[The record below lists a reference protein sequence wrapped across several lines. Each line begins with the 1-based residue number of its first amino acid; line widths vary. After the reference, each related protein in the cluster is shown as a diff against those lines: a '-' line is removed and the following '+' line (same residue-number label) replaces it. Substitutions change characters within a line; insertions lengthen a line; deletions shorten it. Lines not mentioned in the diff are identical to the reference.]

1 MQHFSREFMESEQ
14 LQSFN
19 ERLSQWISSQG
30 FWFQLRFSMAGGN
43 ASSALYHLLRIGFRV
58 FLFLLI
64 VAIGGFYYLIKRVER
79 PEFSRSLTGAIGK
92 HLDAAECR
100 IESFRR
106 MQGEFNLRRI
116 ACAGSPD
123 AFYSTLEAANIT
135 CRMGLLDGL
144 TGVWKPGPILVKRL
158 DMEIRTGSDDAESAS
173 RRAES
178 FLKDFPK
185 FDMSSLEVSDTSIR
199 WGFSKVFD
207 PRIRA
212 GQVEPAKG
220 EIKGSRMTVQ
230 RIEDGYRLQFRGGT
244 FSQNWFEKLEIVEL
258 TAFINSK
265 GIQIEKGEFIA
276 RTEGSN
282 SSFGTVSFIGV
293 TVGGGDRP
301 AVSGT
306 VRLSKVP
313 LEILLPSRVEGFIEG
328 SISCDLK
335 MSGSTNSSDG
345 IGFEGLVVMN
355 GDDSI
360 TLRDRIHIF
369 KALSVVDVFNN
380 YKKLDFRE
388 GSFFLKTSAGSL
400 SVTEVDLK
408 STDIITM
415 KGAMKVRLPN
425 DVEVQNAVTK
435 RSTGELSPVFA
446 SDNTVDELS
455 SSKDDQGENEITLKR
470 AAEIDKVAVGS
481 TSSGDSGLF
490 KQLADGAISR
500 QVIQQGM
507 ELFSK
512 NLRYEGK
519 FQLSIPGDSFERA
532 PDLRQMHPAD
542 PTSGRISIDVPI
554 EGNIYEITLSQAE
567 DVYVKGRRKE

>member
-1 MQHFSREFMESEQ
+1 MESEQ

-43 ASSALYHLLRIGFRV
+43 ASTALYHLLRIGFRV
-58 FLFLLI
+58 FLFLLL
-64 VAIGGFYYLIKRVER
+64 VGAGGFYYLIKRVEK
-79 PEFSRSLTGAIGK
+79 PEFSKQLTGAIGK

-106 MQGEFNLRRI
+106 IQGEFNLRRI
-116 ACAGSPD
+116 ACAGAPN
-123 AFYSTLEAANIT
+123 AFYSAFEAANIT

-144 TGVWKPGPILVKRL
+144 TGVWKPGPILIKRL
-158 DMEIRTGSDDAESAS
+158 DMEVRTGADDPDSAA

-178 FLKDFPK
+178 FLRDFPE
-185 FDMSSLEVSDTSIR
+185 FDLSTVEVSDATIR

-220 EIKGSRMTVQ
+220 EIKNSRMTVL
-230 RIEDGYRLQFRGGT
+230 RTDGGYRLQFRGGT

-258 TAFINSK
+258 SAFIGPK

-276 RTEGSN
+276 RTDGSK
-282 SSFGTVSFIGV
+282 SVSGTVSFIGV
-293 TVGGGDRP
+293 KVGGGDRP
-301 AVSGT
+301 AVSGM

-313 LEILLPSRVEGFIEG
+313 LELLLPSRVEGFVEG

-335 MSGSTNSSDG
+335 MSGSTNTSDG

-355 GDDSI
+355 GEDCI
-360 TLRDRIHIF
+360 TIRDRIHIF

-388 GSFFLKTSAGSL
+388 GSFVLKSSAGLL
-400 SVTEVDLK
+400 SVSEVNLK
-408 STDIITM
+408 STDIITLQ
-415 KGAMKVRLPN
+415 GAMRVRLPN
-425 DVEVQNAVTK
+425 QEEVQNAVSK
-435 RSTGELSPVFA
+435 RSTGELAPVFA
-446 SDNTVDELS
+446 GDNTVDDLAIT
-455 SSKDDQGENEITLKR
+455 KDDSGENEMSLKR
-470 AAEIDKVAVGS
+470 AAESDKAAEGGV
-481 TSSGDSGLF
+481 SSGDSGLF
-490 KQLADGAISR
+490 KQMADSAISR

-519 FQLSIPGDSFERA
+519 FRLSIPGDSFERA
-532 PDLRQMHPAD
+532 PDLKQMHPPD
-542 PTSGRISIDVPI
+542 PTTGRISIDVPI

-567 DVYVKGRRKE
+567 DIYVKGRRRE

>member
-1 MQHFSREFMESEQ
+1 MESEQ

-58 FLFLLI
+58 LVFLLL
-64 VAIGGFYYLIKRVER
+64 VAIGGFYYLVKRVER
-79 PEFSRSLTGAIGK
+79 PEFSRNLTGAIGK
-92 HLDAAECR
+92 HLSAAECR

-106 MQGEFNLRRI
+106 SQGEFNLRRI

-123 AFYSTLEAANIT
+123 AFYSTLEAANIS

-158 DMEIRTGSDDAESAS
+158 DMEIRTGSDDPESAA
-173 RRAES
+173 RRAQS
-178 FLKDFPK
+178 FLKDFPN
-185 FDMSSLEVSDTSIR
+185 FDLNSLEVSDTTLR
-199 WGFSKVFD
+199 WGFSKIFD

-220 EIKGSRMTVQ
+220 EIKGSRMNVQ
-230 RIEDGYRLQFRGGT
+230 RTEDGYRLQFRGGT

-258 TAFINSK
+258 VALINPS

-276 RTEGSN
+276 RTEGSK
-282 SSFGTVSFIGV
+282 SSSGTVSFIGV
-293 TVGGGDRP
+293 KVAGGDRP

-306 VRLSKVP
+306 ARLSKVP
-313 LEILLPSRVEGFIEG
+313 LEVLLPSRVEGFIEG

-335 MSGSTNSSDG
+335 LSGSTNSSDG

-355 GDDSI
+355 GEDII

-400 SVTEVDLK
+400 SVSEVNLK

-415 KGAMKVRLPN
+415 QGAMKVRLPTEA
-425 DVEVQNAVTK
+425 EVQNSVTK
-435 RSTGELSPVFA
+435 RSSGELAPVFA
-446 SDNTVDELS
+446 SDNTVDELTNS
-455 SSKDDQGENEITLKR
+455 RDETAENEISLKR

-481 TSSGDSGLF
+481 GSNGDSGLF
-490 KQLADGAISR
+490 KQIADSAISR
-500 QVIQQGM
+500 QMVQQGM

-519 FQLSIPGDSFERA
+519 FRLTIPGDSFERA
-532 PDLRQMHPAD
+532 PDLRQMHPPD
-542 PTSGRISIDVPI
+542 PLTGRISIDVPI

-567 DVYVKGRRKE
+567 DIYIKGRRKE